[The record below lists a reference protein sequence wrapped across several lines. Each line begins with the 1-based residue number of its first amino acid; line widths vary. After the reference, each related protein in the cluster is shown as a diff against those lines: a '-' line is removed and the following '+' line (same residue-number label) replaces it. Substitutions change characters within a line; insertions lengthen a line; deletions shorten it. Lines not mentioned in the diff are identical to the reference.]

1 MECYLIDLDD
11 LQPAGMT
18 LLLCPSALT
27 RRGSRDRTGAA
38 TSSRTDAASSQPCGR
53 GAWPAASDKG
63 MASYNGGGRMEEC
76 AGQQRRWPAA
86 AAAETWASVKGWVG
100 GGKADRNQNQ
110 GRLHRL
116 NWARRGRRRGYR
128 RQRQRSSRRRRPRQT
143 HRGNSRRSGS
153 RLDRGLP
160 RWVAHHPFV
169 GDPLYWR
176 TTRRTAVPSSCAGG
190 AAHRL
195 VFGYPVA
202 RVT

>member
-1 MECYLIDLDD
+1 MEFYHIDVDD

-27 RRGSRDRTGAA
+27 RPGSRDCTSAA

-63 MASYNGGGRMEEC
+63 MASY
-76 AGQQRRWPAA
+76 QRRGEDGRARRPVSWPAA
-86 AAAETWASVKGWVG
+86 AAAEIWASAKGWAG

-116 NWARRGRRRGYR
+116 NWARRGRRHGYR
-128 RQRQRSSRRRRPRQT
+128 RQRQRLSRRRRPRQT
-143 HRGNSRRSGS
+143 HRGNSRRSGG

-176 TTRRTAVPSSCAGG
+176 TTLRTAVPSSCAGG

-195 VFGYPVA
+195 VFGFPVA